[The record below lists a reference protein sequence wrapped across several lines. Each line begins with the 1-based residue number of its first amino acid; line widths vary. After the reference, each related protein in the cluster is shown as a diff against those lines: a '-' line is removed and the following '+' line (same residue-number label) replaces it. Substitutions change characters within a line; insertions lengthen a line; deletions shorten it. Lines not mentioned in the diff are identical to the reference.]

1 MSKESINHMAAD
13 GTTRDSGGLSAG
25 RRKVLQA
32 MGAGSVAVALAGCA
46 ELLGDDDENGE
57 PVNGDVPDDP
67 IEVGFQITL
76 EGPGYVLTEQQ
87 VAAMEIAVDRINEAG
102 GIAGREVELETLA
115 EGEGE
120 IENHERFV
128 EDGKDVIIGPATSG
142 AVASVAPIADDLGTL
157 TIFPD
162 GAAFTLF
169 EETHP
174 DPELVFR
181 FQNPDIAETVTA
193 ARAVVD
199 ELGADNINTIANV
212 SPDYEFGRTQWDGFL
227 TAIEGLVGDVDVVYE
242 GWPDLFAEDMSTHVT
257 EVENQEPDVLFTSMW
272 GGDMSLFLRQGLE
285 VGMWDEVG
293 LHTTTIGYGGAPDF
307 TEEEV
312 EAAEPTLMVGRNYI
326 YDYPPEPMAPAVHEL
341 HEELQDW
348 GVSAVYGYVM
358 STYGAMT
365 WYATAAERAVELL
378 GRWPEDEELAEV
390 MSNHGFATPSV
401 FCATDP
407 DYFNGRQAFSNL
419 HSGELTWDD
428 ENDHA
433 GWTNVREWSPIGNH
447 PPPGVQ
453 SMEWL
458 ESW

>member
-1 MSKESINHMAAD
+1 M
-13 GTTRDSGGLSAG
+13 G
-25 RRKVLQA
+25 RRKLIKA
-32 MGAGSVAVALAGCA
+32 MGAGSAAAALAGCGA
-46 ELLGDDDENGE
+46 LLPDDDEDSAE
-57 PVNGDVPDDP
+57 TNGDVPDDP

-76 EGPGYVLTEQQ
+76 DGPGFVLTEQQ
-87 VAAMEIAVDRINEAG
+87 VAAMEIAVDRINDSG
-102 GIAGREVELETLA
+102 GIAGREVEVETLN
-115 EGEGE
+115 EGEGA

-128 EDGKDVIIGPATSG
+128 DDEKDVIFGPATSG
-142 AVASVAPIADDLGTL
+142 AVASVAPVADELGTL

-169 EETHP
+169 EDTHT

-181 FQNPDIAETVTA
+181 FQNPDITETVVA
-193 ARAVVD
+193 ARAVV
-199 ELGADNINTIANV
+199 EHLGGDNIDSIANV
-212 SPDYEFGRTQWDGFL
+212 SPDYEFGHTQWEGFS
-227 TAIEGLVGDVDVVYE
+227 TAVEALGGDVEVVYE
-242 GWPDLFAEDMSTHVT
+242 GWPDLFADDMSSHVT
-257 EVENQEPDVLFTSMW
+257 EVASLEPDVLFTSMW
-272 GGDMSLFLRQGLE
+272 GGDMSLFLRQGNE

-293 LHTTTIGYGGAPDF
+293 VHATTIGYGGAPDF
-307 TEEEV
+307 TQEEV
-312 EAAEPTLMVGRNYI
+312 EAADPTVMVGRNYI
-326 YDYPPEPMAPAVHEL
+326 YNYPPEPMAPAVHEL
-341 HEELQDW
+341 HEELQNW
-348 GVSAVYGYVM
+348 GVSAVYGYTM

-365 WYATAAERAVELL
+365 WYATAAERAVQLL
-378 GRWPEDEELAEV
+378 GRWPEAEELAEI

-453 SMEWL
+453 SMDWL
-458 ESW
+458 EGW